1 MQTKRPFRND
11 QVICLFYIFEQKY
24 NEYLFEEI

>member
-1 MQTKRPFRND
+1 MQTKRPFGND
-11 QVICLFYIFEQKY
+11 QVIYVCYIFEKKY